1 MSDHAEDAAEDG
13 TEKKKKKG
21 LPPFVLPI
29 VMLIAGLGGGGFVGA
44 KVVGPKLT
52 VGIDGNLTPS
62 ELTAHADKK
71 KKKAHADDEEASG
84 DEEHA
89 DGEEGDG
96 EEGDEEHAGG
106 EAKGGGEHGAPSAPP
121 LYTLSDLVLNPA
133 GSGGTRFLM
142 LSVAFD
148 MKDSTG
154 VEALKKRDAEIKDAV
169 LALVGAKTVEELAE
183 VSSREPLKAEIKA
196 MVGKITKKPKAIKRV
211 SFPQFVIQ

>member
-1 MSDHAEDAAEDG
+1 MSDHAEEAAAEG
-13 TEKKKKKG
+13 TEKKKKG

-29 VMLIAGLGGGGFVGA
+29 IMLVAGLGGGGFVGA

-52 VGIDGNLTPS
+52 AGIDATLTPP
-62 ELTAHADKK
+62 ELAAHAGK
-71 KKKAHADDEEASG
+71 KKKAHAEGEE
-84 DEEHA
+84 EEHA
-89 DGEEGDG
+89 EGEEGAEGEEEDGEEAHA
-96 EEGDEEHAGG
+96 EGD
-106 EAKGGGEHGAPSAPP
+106 KKGGEHGPPTAPP
-121 LYTLSDLVLNPA
+121 LYTMSDLVLNPA

-154 VEALKKRDAEIKDAV
+154 VELLKQRDAEIKDAV

-183 VSSREPLKAEIKA
+183 VSSRDPLKAEIKA
-196 MVGKITKKPKAIKRV
+196 LVGKIVKKPKAIKRV